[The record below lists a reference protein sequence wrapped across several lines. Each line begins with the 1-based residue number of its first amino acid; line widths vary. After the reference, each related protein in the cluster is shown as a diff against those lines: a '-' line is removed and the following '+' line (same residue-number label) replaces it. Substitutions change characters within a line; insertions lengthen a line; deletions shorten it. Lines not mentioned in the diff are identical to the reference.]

1 MAQTVSTAAGETAA
15 PAARP
20 TLFTRAFVTVALAE
34 LAYFTADGMLLPA
47 LPRYVEG
54 PLGRGNIAIG
64 LVVGA
69 FSLSAFFLRPWAGGV
84 ADRRGR
90 RVLMVAGASLF
101 AVSVA
106 GYLIATSVE
115 VLVAMRLLTGAGE
128 ALFFVAALAANV
140 DLAPPERR
148 GEAFSFASLALYI
161 GLGAGPFISEAL
173 IGHLGFHAVWVV
185 AIGLAVIAVGLALLL
200 PSMTPAESDA
210 PERHR
215 LIHPAGLLPGLVLAA
230 TIWGM
235 AGFLT
240 FVPLY
245 ALDLGMGGAGLVLG
259 LFSGIVVVIRSV
271 GARIPDRLGPGRCTR
286 IALVLTATGLAVI
299 GVWRTPAG
307 LVAGAAILGVGIAL
321 FTPALRA
328 GGGRDRIER
337 ARSGDGHDERVPR
350 HRVRPRTGD
359 PGVRRCRVRSERHV
373 HRRFDRGDR
382 GPGARDLDQLGA
394 ERTNDRP
401 RCRRLIVETPQPP
414 SAHLACAGAHP
425 DLARLAARRFGLERR
440 HRPYGGSVAGR
451 GPRRRADVS
460 GTPPRAVSVDRCR
473 RSRRR

>member
-1 MAQTVSTAAGETAA
+1 MAQTLSTAASEAAA

-20 TLFTRAFVTVALAE
+20 TLFTPAFVTVALAE

-54 PLGRGNIAIG
+54 SLGRGNIAIG

-69 FSLSAFFLRPWAGGV
+69 FSLSAFFLRPWAGRV

-173 IGHLGFHAVWVV
+173 IGQLGFHAVWVV

-321 FTPALRA
+321 FTPALFALAVEGIASNERGAVMGTTSAFLDIGFGLGPATLGFVAA
-328 GGGRDRIER
+328 GFG
-337 ARSGDGHDERVPR
+337 RSGTFIAGSIVATAGL
-350 HRVRPRTGD
+350 VLVVSTNLG
-359 PGVRRCRVRSERHV
+359 RSERTTDPAV
-373 HRRFDRGDR
+373 
-382 GPGARDLDQLGA
+382 
-394 ERTNDRP
+394 
-401 RCRRLIVETPQPP
+401 
-414 SAHLACAGAHP
+414 LA
-425 DLARLAARRFGLERR
+425 
-440 HRPYGGSVAGR
+440 
-451 GPRRRADVS
+451 
-460 GTPPRAVSVDRCR
+460 
-473 RSRRR
+473 

>member
-1 MAQTVSTAAGETAA
+1 MAQAVSTAASERTA
-15 PAARP
+15 PAARRP
-20 TLFTRAFVTVALAE
+20 TLFTRAFVIVALAE

-54 PLGRGNIAIG
+54 PLGRGNIAVG
-64 LVVGA
+64 LVIGA

-106 GYLIATSVE
+106 GYLLASSVE
-115 VLVAMRLLTGAGE
+115 VLVAMRLVTGAGE

-161 GLGAGPFISEAL
+161 GLGAGPFISETL
-173 IGHLGFHAVWVV
+173 IEHLGFDAVWVG
-185 AIGLAVIAVGLALLL
+185 AIVLATIAVGLALLL
-200 PSMTPAESDA
+200 PSMTPAEGDT

-245 ALDLGMGGAGLVLG
+245 ALDLGMSGAGLVLG

-286 IALVLTATGLAVI
+286 IALVLTALGLSVI
-299 GVWRTPAG
+299 GVWQTPAG
-307 LVAGAAILGVGIAL
+307 LVAGAVILGVGIAL
-321 FTPALRA
+321 FTPALFALAVEGVAANERGAVMGTTSAFLDIGFGLGPATLGFVAA
-328 GGGRDRIER
+328 GFG
-337 ARSGDGHDERVPR
+337 RSGTFIAGSIVAIAGLAL
-350 HRVRPRTGD
+350 VISTNLG
-359 PGVRRCRVRSERHV
+359 RSASSMRE
-373 HRRFDRGDR
+373 
-382 GPGARDLDQLGA
+382 
-394 ERTNDRP
+394 
-401 RCRRLIVETPQPP
+401 
-414 SAHLACAGAHP
+414 CA
-425 DLARLAARRFGLERR
+425 
-440 HRPYGGSVAGR
+440 S
-451 GPRRRADVS
+451 
-460 GTPPRAVSVDRCR
+460 
-473 RSRRR
+473 

>member
-1 MAQTVSTAAGETAA
+1 MAQTVSAASSETTTA
-15 PAARP
+15 AARP
-20 TLFTRAFVTVALAE
+20 TLFTRSFVIVALAE

-54 PLGRGNIAIG
+54 PLGSGNIAVG

-90 RVLMVAGASLF
+90 RLLMVAGASLF

-106 GYLIATSVE
+106 GYFFATSVE

-161 GLGAGPFISEAL
+161 GLGAGPFISEAA
-173 IGHLGFHAVWVV
+173 IETLGFDAVWMG
-185 AIGLAVIAVGLALLL
+185 AIGLAAVAVGLALLL
-200 PSMTPAESDA
+200 PAMTPSDSGA
-210 PERHR
+210 LERHR
-215 LIHPAGLLPGLVLAA
+215 LIHPAGLLPGVVLAA

-245 ALDLGMGGAGLVLG
+245 ALDLGMSGAGLVLG
-259 LFSGIVVVIRSV
+259 LFSGIVVVIRSI
-271 GARIPDRLGPGRCTR
+271 GARIPDRLGAARCTR
-286 IALVLTATGLAVI
+286 SSLVLTAFGLATI
-299 GVWRTPAG
+299 GMWQAPTG

-321 FTPALRA
+321 FTPALFA
-328 GGGRDRIER
+328 LAVEGIAENER
-337 ARSGDGHDERVPR
+337 GAVMGTTSAFLDVGFGLGPATLGFVAAAFGRSGTFIAG
-350 HRVRPRTGD
+350 
-359 PGVRRCRVRSERHV
+359 S
-373 HRRFDRGDR
+373 
-382 GPGARDLDQLGA
+382 
-394 ERTNDRP
+394 
-401 RCRRLIVETPQPP
+401 IV
-414 SAHLACAGAHP
+414 A
-425 DLARLAARRFGLERR
+425 
-440 HRPYGGSVAGR
+440 VAGLAVVVSTNLGRSASSMR
-451 GPRRRADVS
+451 GCAS
-460 GTPPRAVSVDRCR
+460 
-473 RSRRR
+473 

>member
-1 MAQTVSTAAGETAA
+1 MAQTVSAASSETTAA
-15 PAARP
+15 AARP
-20 TLFTRAFVTVALAE
+20 TLFTRAFVIVALAE

-54 PLGRGNIAIG
+54 PLGSGNIAVG
-64 LVVGA
+64 LVIGA

-90 RVLMVAGASLF
+90 RLLMVAGASLF

-106 GYLIATSVE
+106 GYFFATSVE

-161 GLGAGPFISEAL
+161 GLGAGPFISEAA
-173 IGHLGFHAVWVV
+173 IETLGFDAVWMG
-185 AIGLAVIAVGLALLL
+185 AIGLAAVAVGLALLL
-200 PSMTPAESDA
+200 PSMTPSDSGA

-215 LIHPAGLLPGLVLAA
+215 LIHPAGLLPGVVLAA

-245 ALDLGMGGAGLVLG
+245 ALDLGMSGAGLVLG
-259 LFSGIVVVIRSV
+259 LFSGIVVMIRSI
-271 GARIPDRLGPGRCTR
+271 GARIPDRLGAARCTR
-286 IALVLTATGLAVI
+286 SALVLTAFGLATI
-299 GVWRTPAG
+299 GMWQAPTG

-321 FTPALRA
+321 FTPALFA
-328 GGGRDRIER
+328 LAVDGIAANER
-337 ARSGDGHDERVPR
+337 GAVMGTTSAFLDVGFGLGPATLGFVAAAFGRSGTFIAG
-350 HRVRPRTGD
+350 
-359 PGVRRCRVRSERHV
+359 S
-373 HRRFDRGDR
+373 
-382 GPGARDLDQLGA
+382 
-394 ERTNDRP
+394 
-401 RCRRLIVETPQPP
+401 IV
-414 SAHLACAGAHP
+414 A
-425 DLARLAARRFGLERR
+425 
-440 HRPYGGSVAGR
+440 VAGLALVVSSNLGRSASSMR
-451 GPRRRADVS
+451 GCAS
-460 GTPPRAVSVDRCR
+460 
-473 RSRRR
+473 

>member
-1 MAQTVSTAAGETAA
+1 MAQTVIAAASETTA

-20 TLFTRAFVTVALAE
+20 TLVTRAFVIVALAE

-54 PLGRGNIAIG
+54 PLGRGNIAVG
-64 LVVGA
+64 LAIGA
-69 FSLSAFFLRPWAGGV
+69 FSLSAFFLRPWAGRV

-90 RVLMVAGASLF
+90 RLLMVAGASLF

-106 GYLIATSVE
+106 GYFFATSVE
-115 VLVAMRLLTGAGE
+115 ALVAMRLLTGAGE

-161 GLGAGPFISEAL
+161 GLGAGPFISEAV
-173 IGHLGFHAVWVV
+173 IESLGFDAVWMG
-185 AIGLAVIAVGLALLL
+185 AIGLAAVAAGLALLL
-200 PSMTPAESDA
+200 PSMTPPRRSGA

-215 LIHPAGLLPGLVLAA
+215 LIHPAGLLPGVVLAA

-245 ALDLGMGGAGLVLG
+245 ALDLGMSGAGLVLG

-271 GARIPDRLGPGRCTR
+271 GARIPDRLGAARCTR
-286 IALVLTATGLAVI
+286 LALVLTALGLATI
-299 GVWRTPAG
+299 GVWQVPTG

-321 FTPALRA
+321 FTPALFA
-328 GGGRDRIER
+328 LAVEGIAANER
-337 ARSGDGHDERVPR
+337 GAVMGTTSAFLDVGFGLGPATLGFVAAAFGRSG
-350 HRVRPRTGD
+350 T
-359 PGVRRCRVRSERHV
+359 
-373 HRRFDRGDR
+373 F
-382 GPGARDLDQLGA
+382 
-394 ERTNDRP
+394 
-401 RCRRLIVETPQPP
+401 
-414 SAHLACAGAHP
+414 
-425 DLARLAARRFGLERR
+425 
-440 HRPYGGSVAGR
+440 VAGSIVAVAGLAFVVSTNLGRSASSMR
-451 GPRRRADVS
+451 GCAS
-460 GTPPRAVSVDRCR
+460 
-473 RSRRR
+473 